1 MAAVYTIPAHPKGV
15 DAPGWPCG
23 HGAPVERT
31 DVDALQK
38 FFLGIP
44 EEERF
49 FLKYSSARP
58 LLLSPSF
65 DQEQMRAVRLIA
77 QDGAED
83 GIRTRDPLLGK
94 EVLYH

>member
-1 MAAVYTIPAHPKGV
+1 MRWLRSTLSLPIRKELTLRDGPAVTVRPL
-15 DAPGWPCG
+15 
-23 HGAPVERT
+23 ERT
-31 DVDALQK
+31 DGDALQK

-65 DQEQMRAVRLIA
+65 DQKQMRAVRLIA

-83 GIRTRDPLLGK
+83 GIRTRDPLLGN
-94 EVLYH
+94 